1 MILFSTYLSYF
12 LVLNASRSSLRSLLF
27 NMEFATM
34 FSQNG
39 KQLSALIA
47 ILNLNL
53 NMNEKLVVKKHGK

>member
-1 MILFSTYLSYF
+1 
-12 LVLNASRSSLRSLLF
+12 VLNASRSSLRSLLF